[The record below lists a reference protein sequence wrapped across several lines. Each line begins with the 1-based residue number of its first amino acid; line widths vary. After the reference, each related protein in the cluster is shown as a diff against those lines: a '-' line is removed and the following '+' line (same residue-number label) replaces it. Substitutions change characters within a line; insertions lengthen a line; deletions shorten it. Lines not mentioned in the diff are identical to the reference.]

1 MTQLEAETA
10 ALKPKTESSSP
21 IYPVEITD
29 RSDDAFE
36 PNNEM
41 SQAYDLSHAENRWL
55 ALMGPKDQRTEGV
68 QWDEDWYKIS
78 VSPHYR
84 RLTID
89 LRFQHYLGD
98 IDLKLY
104 DGKGK
109 LIAVSQ
115 RTGDDEFLYLDVNQG
130 GTYYIQIYGSN
141 RGNHYDLKYTT
152 EFTGGGDD
160 AYEEN
165 DTMKTATDLTHT
177 EDRWLSGINGEG
189 VAADDDF
196 YKIRVSA
203 GKPRVIVDLRYE
215 AGHGDVDM
223 RLYSADGKIVASS
236 ANIGDDDKIDFT
248 VSQPGIYYIK
258 VYPFAPQ
265 NGFNMYDLKWSTQ
278 RISQKEAS
286 NLLSK
291 SKRSAQAST
300 P

>member
-1 MTQLEAETA
+1 
-10 ALKPKTESSSP
+10 
-21 IYPVEITD
+21 
-29 RSDDAFE
+29 
-36 PNNEM
+36 M
-41 SQAYDLSHAENRWL
+41 SQAYDLTQAENRWL
-55 ALMGPKDQRTEGV
+55 SLVGPKELHTEGV

-84 RLTID
+84 RLTVD

-104 DGKGK
+104 DSKGK

-130 GTYYIQIYGSN
+130 GIYYIQIYGSN
-141 RGNHYDLKYTT
+141 RGNHYDLKYMT

-165 DTMKTATDLTHT
+165 DSLHTATDLTR
-177 EDRWLSGINGEG
+177 EENRWLSNINGEG

-196 YKIRVSA
+196 YKIRVSP
-203 GKPRVIVDLRYE
+203 GKLRVTIDLRYE
-215 AGHGDVDM
+215 ASRGDVDM
-223 RLYSADGKIVASS
+223 RLLNAEGKIIASS

-248 VSQPGIYYIK
+248 VSQPGIYFIK

-265 NGFNMYDLKWSTQ
+265 NSFNMYDLKWSTQ

-286 NLLSK
+286 ILSSK
-291 SKRSAQAST
+291 SKRSAQASNQ
-300 P
+300 